1 MKIKCHNEEVGIQLW
16 FGFCSSSMDAKVCE
30 HEMFHGGLQPVRYSA
45 RNVVHLYV
53 YDINHIG
60 KEIQDTKPNYRRR
73 GETVPPPYTT
83 HMAWSAL
90 VGVCTS
96 HTRTSSPYHGLSA
109 GIARYP
115 ASPSSLTRLEG
126 GSRLPRFDSEVTC
139 RRRRRGS
146 LRRPLFGENADCWRP
161 LDRGTLHTKWLQG
174 AHSPTREHD
183 SLRLGGLDGEG
194 PGPKVGQQAPQREG
208 ILMSGN
214 EVSQVFLSLA
224 MSYHG
229 GRGNRPLWISWG
241 VTFSAISCFILALP
255 HLVYGPG
262 KDAIALT
269 EEFLDTTVLNSSIP
283 KTNDRALL
291 CSGNRTA
298 SAYCQEDVSGGE
310 HSLMPLILIFFS
322 QFVLGIGTTLFH
334 SLGQT
339 YLDDHTKKTN
349 APLLLEKVSPHLRRR
364 RVEINF
370 RKNPLSTTD
379 HDYNLDLPVIGSI
392 VYCENNALDHAAK
405 EVGMVLS
412 LRMLGPAAGFA
423 FSSFCLSLY
432 IDPTLTP
439 VIKPTDPRWLGAWWL
454 GWLVLGALMIV
465 FAFLISW
472 FPRELPPKKKK
483 RSLNK
488 IEKNKDT
495 LIKSSNKTSNNKL
508 SSESE
513 PLNKGAVTESLNKIP
528 IKIKKQEDDEGSAS
542 VFAMIFGFLGSG
554 YFIGRFKPRPRLVLG
569 WNVILGAVHD
579 KGVYGLD
586 PVTGKYQHCFDIAG
600 NRSCVKGT
608 PELSRIRMADYIGSG
623 DRKQSQSEGP
633 RLWGPPGFVTY
644 FPASVG
650 PPGFITYFPASVGPP
665 GFITYFPASVG
676 PPGFIT
682 YFPASV
688 GPPGFITYFP
698 ASVGPP
704 GFITY
709 FPASVGPP
717 GFITYFPASVGTS
730 WFSYILPS
738 VCGALLVLSHTSQ
751 RLWAL
756 LV

>member
-1 MKIKCHNEEVGIQLW
+1 M
-16 FGFCSSSMDAKVCE
+16 
-30 HEMFHGGLQPVRYSA
+30 
-45 RNVVHLYV
+45 YV
-53 YDINHIG
+53 SN
-60 KEIQDTKPNYRRR
+60 T
-73 GETVPPPYTT
+73 
-83 HMAWSAL
+83 L
-90 VGVCTS
+90 LL
-96 HTRTSSPYHGLSA
+96 LS
-109 GIARYP
+109 
-115 ASPSSLTRLEG
+115 
-126 GSRLPRFDSEVTC
+126 
-139 RRRRRGS
+139 
-146 LRRPLFGENADCWRP
+146 
-161 LDRGTLHTKWLQG
+161 
-174 AHSPTREHD
+174 
-183 SLRLGGLDGEG
+183 
-194 PGPKVGQQAPQREG
+194 G

-291 CSGNRTA
+291 CSGNKTA
-298 SAYCQEDVSGGE
+298 LAYCEEDISSGE

-349 APLLLEKVSPHLRRR
+349 APLLL
-364 RVEINF
+364 
-370 RKNPLSTTD
+370 
-379 HDYNLDLPVIGSI
+379 
-392 VYCENNALDHAAK
+392 
-405 EVGMVLS
+405 GMVLS

-454 GWLVLGALMIV
+454 GWLVLGVLMLV

-483 RSLNK
+483 RALNK
-488 IEKNKDT
+488 VEKNKDR
-495 LIKSSNKTSNNKL
+495 LIKTPNNTSNNKL

-586 PVTGKYQHCFDIAG
+586 QVTGKYQHCFDKSG
-600 NRSCVKGT
+600 NRSCVKGGVDSSTVLIWLETEAVSRLDVGNSCNMGCECDDLKYQPVCYREKDITFYSACHIGKCVRIFADGECENHSGKTTLST
-608 PELSRIRMADYIGSG
+608 PDRDSNLNLPVTGSLVYCESSALDHAVTKGGKKYNSLSIISFTNCTCLPFTQDTTLSSGLSSSLTTQHPLYAKDLSAVMTNGPCPVDCTRILYTYILVGFFIQALSSSGRIGNVLVNFRCVKQKDKVFAQGLSLLLVSLFAFIPGPILFGAMIVNSAVIETAPSLIFEYHPDYVHSERWLPACWLLALVASAGCWCWLTLVTLSQYKRMSADYLHADTS
-623 DRKQSQSEGP
+623 S
-633 RLWGPPGFVTY
+633 
-644 FPASVG
+644 SVYYAACNNNI
-650 PPGFITYFPASVGPP
+650 F
-665 GFITYFPASVG
+665 
-676 PPGFIT
+676 
-682 YFPASV
+682 
-688 GPPGFITYFP
+688 
-698 ASVGPP
+698 
-704 GFITY
+704 
-709 FPASVGPP
+709 
-717 GFITYFPASVGTS
+717 
-730 WFSYILPS
+730 
-738 VCGALLVLSHTSQ
+738 LLVGACNQQAGNQ
-751 RLWAL
+751 RSLCAYP
-756 LV
+756 